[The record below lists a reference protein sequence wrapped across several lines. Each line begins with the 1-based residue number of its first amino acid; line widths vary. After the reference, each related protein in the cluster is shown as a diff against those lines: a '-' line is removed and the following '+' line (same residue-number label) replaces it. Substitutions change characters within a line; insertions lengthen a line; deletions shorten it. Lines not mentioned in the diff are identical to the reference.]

1 MPSAAAVLSARD
13 YAGAP
18 LMPEYILS
26 AQAGKPAIHTY
37 AWGKEQPLVRSAM
50 PEPITAIAVS
60 PQGTFVVAGGVS
72 GQAYL
77 WCARSGDMLA
87 QWRAHYKPVTAV
99 QWTGCGGHAVT
110 GGEDGLVHAWAL
122 PMLADR
128 TLRPAGPSGEVT
140 NPEPVHT
147 WPQHSGAVT
156 ALLCIGAASAHAPI
170 ISVGLDRT
178 VLVLD
183 VPTGAVLARM
193 AAPAPITCACVDPL
207 WQAVYLGSAD
217 GTVFAHSLAAS
228 HASASMDSYA
238 GHSGAVMACAV
249 SSDGTRL
256 YSTGVDGCVKVWD
269 TTTRAI
275 VATWTPPVS
284 GGSLLSGAEGAASQ
298 ADVVSLALIMPRP
311 ADLRKLRPEVV
322 RAPAPF
328 LRKFP
333 ARGEAEQIAATLV
346 PARVPRCGDVLGAM
360 TTSLQYAQQEAQA
373 VFAVLQD
380 AGADADAALQELLP
394 EPEPD
399 MELSDVEAA
408 TDKFTVPAMAA
419 DAAGAAGADETA
431 GAAEDEASMKE
442 RKALRK
448 SAAAA
453 AKAETARAAELAKLR
468 AEVTML
474 KEENARWQAVN
485 NQLLQ
490 KWQEATAAQ

>member
-1 MPSAAAVLSARD
+1 
-13 YAGAP
+13 
-18 LMPEYILS
+18 MPEYIMS
-26 AQAGKPAIHTY
+26 AQAGRPAIHTY

-99 QWTGCGGHAVT
+99 QWTGCGGHAIT

-128 TLRPAGPSGEVT
+128 TLRPAGPSGEVS

-156 ALLCIGAASAHAPI
+156 ALLCVGAASAHAPI

-183 VPTGAVLARM
+183 VPTGTVLARFT
-193 AAPAPITCACVDPL
+193 APAPITCACVDPL

-217 GTVFAHSLAAS
+217 GAVFAHSLAAS
-228 HASASMDSYA
+228 HASAPMDSYA

-269 TTTRAI
+269 TITRAI

-284 GGSLLSGAEGAASQ
+284 GGSLLSGADGAASQ
-298 ADVVSLALIMPRP
+298 ADVVSLAVIMPRP

-333 ARGEAEQIAATLV
+333 ARGEAEQIAASLV

-360 TTSLQYAQQEAQA
+360 TTSLQYVQQEAQA
-373 VFAVLQD
+373 VFAALQD
-380 AGADADAALQELLP
+380 AGADANAAVHELLP

-399 MELSDVEAA
+399 MELSDVEAP
-408 TDKFTVPAMAA
+408 TDKFTVPSMAGAVAAAASPDA
-419 DAAGAAGADETA
+419 DDAGEAAGTTEGTA
-431 GAAEDEASMKE
+431 SAKE
-442 RKALRK
+442 RKASRK
-448 SAAAA
+448 AAAA
-453 AKAETARAAELAKLR
+453 EAKAEAARTAELTQLR
-468 AEVTML
+468 AEVAML

-490 KWQEATAAQ
+490 KWQEATAAR